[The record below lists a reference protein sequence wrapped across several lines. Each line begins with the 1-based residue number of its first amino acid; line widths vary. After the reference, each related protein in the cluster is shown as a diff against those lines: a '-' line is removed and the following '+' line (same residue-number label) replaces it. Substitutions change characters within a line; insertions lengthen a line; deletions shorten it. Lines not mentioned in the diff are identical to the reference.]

1 MNEPGDLPAR
11 SSGSPLLGA
20 IALAARVTLGG
31 VFLFAAYT
39 KLSDPLQFALAIEKF
54 KLTTPGDHD
63 HLVKLAAFA
72 IPWTEALCGVA
83 LILGLWTRA
92 GALLLVALL
101 GFFIYAILGVL
112 ARGETFKCSCF
123 GRLRLF
129 CPEELSRCN
138 IWQNA
143 GLIAVGLVPPV
154 LGGGRFSLDRV
165 FGRRG

>member
-1 MNEPGDLPAR
+1 MSEPIETRPPAA
-11 SSGSPLLGA
+11 GSALVGA
-20 IALAARVTLGG
+20 FILAARLALGAA
-31 VFLFAAYT
+31 FIFAAYA
-39 KLSDPLQFALAIEKF
+39 KLSNPALFADAIEKF
-54 KLTTPGDHD
+54 KMTTPGNHD

-101 GFFIYAILGVL
+101 GFFIYAIFGVL
-112 ARGETFKCSCF
+112 SRGETFECSCF
-123 GRLRLF
+123 GRLSLA
-129 CPEELSRCN
+129 CPKKLTSCN

-143 GLIAVGLVPPV
+143 ALIVAGLVPLI
-154 LGGGRFSLDRV
+154 LGGGRFSLDRI